1 MQMVFLKF
9 LCVIL
14 FVRVRL
20 YLLHLIGIQYKL
32 IESIKILLVLL
43 FFIIL
48 AQLLENFRFMLETE
62 TNEMHW
68 ASSFY
73 N

>member
-62 TNEMHW
+62 TKEMHW